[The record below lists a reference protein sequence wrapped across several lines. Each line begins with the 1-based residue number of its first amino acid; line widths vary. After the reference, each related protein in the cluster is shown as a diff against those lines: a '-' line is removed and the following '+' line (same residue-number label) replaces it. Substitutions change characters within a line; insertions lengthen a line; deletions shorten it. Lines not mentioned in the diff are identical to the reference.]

1 MNRDNSLAFILLVSL
16 FSGSL
21 VIASVIS
28 SKIITIGGVVLP
40 AGILAY
46 CITFVASD
54 VISEI
59 WGKEKA
65 SQVVLGGFATLVVCL
80 GLIQLALV
88 WPGAVFWDNHQAYG
102 SILGAAPRIIIA
114 SLAAY
119 LVSQNHDVWAFH
131 FWKKTFRGRHLW
143 IRNNLSTA
151 SSQVIDSVIFITI
164 AFYGTMPILP
174 LIAGQVMIKILIAFI
189 DTPVVY
195 FLVWLIK
202 RRPHGHVPGSEGLT
216 GLVDR

>member
-1 MNRDNSLAFILLVSL
+1 
-16 FSGSL
+16 

-28 SKIITIGGVVLP
+28 SKIISIGGIVLP

-59 WGKEKA
+59 WGREKA
-65 SQVVLGGFATLVVCL
+65 KQVVLGGFAALVVCL
-80 GLIQLALV
+80 GLIHLALA
-88 WPGAVFWDNHQAYG
+88 WPGASFWDNHEAYG
-102 SILGAAPRIIIA
+102 SVLGAAPRIMMA

-131 FWKKTFRGRHLW
+131 FWKETFQGRHLW

-164 AFYGTMPILP
+164 AFYGVVPVLP
-174 LIAGQVMIKILIAFI
+174 LIAGQILIKILIAFM

-195 FLVWLIK
+195 FLVWLI
-202 RRPHGHVPGSEGLT
+202 RRPGRQA
-216 GLVDR
+216 DRLGVRG

>member
-1 MNRDNSLAFILLVSL
+1 MDKNNSLAFIILVSV

-28 SKIITIGGVVLP
+28 SKIISVGGIVLP

-54 VISEI
+54 VVSEI

-65 SQVVLGGFATLVVCL
+65 KQVVMGGFAALVVTL
-80 GLIQLALV
+80 GLIHLALV
-88 WPGAVFWDNHQAYG
+88 WPGASFWDNHDAYG
-102 SILGAAPRIIIA
+102 SVLGAAPRIILA
-114 SLAAY
+114 SIIAY
-119 LVSQNHDVWAFH
+119 LFSQNHDVWAFH

-143 IRNNLSTA
+143 VRNNLSTA
-151 SSQVIDSVIFITI
+151 SSQIIDSVIFITI
-164 AFYGTMPILP
+164 AFYGIMPIVP
-174 LIAGQVMIKILIAFI
+174 LIMGQVLIKILIAFM

-195 FLVWLIK
+195 FLVWLI
-202 RRPHGHVPGSEGLT
+202 RRPNRNGLA
-216 GLVDR
+216 RCQ

>member
-1 MNRDNSLAFILLVSL
+1 MSKDNSMAFVLLASI

-28 SKIITIGGVVLP
+28 SKIITIGGIVLP

-54 VISEI
+54 VVSEI

-65 SQVVLGGFATLVVCL
+65 RQVVMGGFAALVVCL
-80 GLIQLALV
+80 GLVHLALA
-88 WPGAVFWDNHQAYG
+88 WPGAVFWDNSEAYD
-102 SILGAAPRIIIA
+102 SVLGATPRIITA
-114 SLAAY
+114 SIIAY

-131 FWKKTFRGRHLW
+131 FWKNVFRGRHLW

-151 SSQVIDSVIFITI
+151 SSQVLDSIIFITI
-164 AFYGTMPILP
+164 AFYGIIPVLP
-174 LIAGQVMIKILIAFI
+174 LLAGQILVKILIALM

-195 FLVWLIK
+195 LLVWIIRGRHKTVL
-202 RRPHGHVPGSEGLT
+202 GNPGQG
-216 GLVDR
+216 

>member
-1 MNRDNSLAFILLVSL
+1 MDKDNSLAFILLVSM
-16 FSGSL
+16 FSASL

-28 SKIITIGGVVLP
+28 SKIISIGGIVLP

-59 WGKEKA
+59 WGREKA
-65 SQVVLGGFATLVVCL
+65 KQVVLGGFAALVVCL
-80 GLIQLALV
+80 GLIHLALA
-88 WPGAVFWDNHQAYG
+88 WPGASFWDNHEAYG
-102 SILGAAPRIIIA
+102 SVLGAAPRIMMA

-131 FWKKTFRGRHLW
+131 FWKETFQGRHLW

-164 AFYGTMPILP
+164 AFYGVVPVLP
-174 LIAGQVMIKILIAFI
+174 LIAGQILIKILIAFM

-195 FLVWLIK
+195 FLVWLI
-202 RRPHGHVPGSEGLT
+202 RRPGRQA
-216 GLVDR
+216 DRLGVRG

>member
-1 MNRDNSLAFILLVSL
+1 MYQNNSAAFVFLSSV
-16 FSGSL
+16 FCGSL

-28 SKIITIGGVVLP
+28 SKIITIAGVVLP

-65 SQVVLGGFATLVVCL
+65 RQVVMGGFAALIVCL
-80 GLIQLALV
+80 GLIHLALL
-88 WPGAVFWDNHQAYG
+88 WPAAEFWDNHHAYG
-102 SILGAAPRIIIA
+102 SVLGAAPRIIIA
-114 SLAAY
+114 SLIAY
-119 LVSQNHDVWAFH
+119 VVSQNHDVWAFH
-131 FWKKTFRGRHLW
+131 FWKKVFKGRHLW

-164 AFYGTMPILP
+164 AFLGVMPILP
-174 LIAGQVMIKILIAFI
+174 LIIGQVIIKMLIAFM

-195 FLVWLIK
+195 FLVWLI
-202 RRPHGHVPGSEGLT
+202 RRSGT
-216 GLVDR
+216 GTEANRISQTS

>member
-1 MNRDNSLAFILLVSL
+1 MDRDSSLAFILLASV

-28 SKIITIGGVVLP
+28 SKIITVGGVVLP

-54 VISEI
+54 VVSEI
-59 WGKEKA
+59 WGKQKA
-65 SQVVLGGFATLVVCL
+65 KQVVLGGFGALVVCL
-80 GLIQLALV
+80 GLIHLALV
-88 WPGAVFWDNHQAYG
+88 WPGASFWDNHEAYG
-102 SILGAAPRIIIA
+102 SVLGAAPRIIVA
-114 SLAAY
+114 SIIAY
-119 LVSQNHDVWAFH
+119 LISQNHDVWAFH
-131 FWKKTFRGRHLW
+131 FWKKTFRGKHLW

-151 SSQVIDSVIFITI
+151 SSQIIDSVIFITI
-164 AFYGTMPILP
+164 AFYGIIPIIP
-174 LIAGQVMIKILIAFI
+174 LIAGQVLIKILIAFL

-202 RRPHGHVPGSEGLT
+202 RP
-216 GLVDR
+216 DRERAELRVAD

>member
-1 MNRDNSLAFILLVSL
+1 MDRDSSLAFILLVSV

-28 SKIITIGGVVLP
+28 SKIITVGGVVLP

-54 VISEI
+54 VVSEI
-59 WGKEKA
+59 WGKQKA
-65 SQVVLGGFATLVVCL
+65 KQVVLGGFGALVVCL
-80 GLIQLALV
+80 GLIHLALV
-88 WPGAVFWDNHQAYG
+88 WPGASFWGNHEAYG
-102 SILGAAPRIIIA
+102 SVLGAAPRIIVA
-114 SLAAY
+114 SIIAY
-119 LVSQNHDVWAFH
+119 LISQNHDVWAFH
-131 FWKKTFRGRHLW
+131 FWKKTFRGKHLW

-151 SSQVIDSVIFITI
+151 SSQIIDSVIFITI
-164 AFYGTMPILP
+164 AFYGIIPIIP
-174 LIAGQVMIKILIAFI
+174 LIAGQVLIKILIAFL

-202 RRPHGHVPGSEGLT
+202 RP
-216 GLVDR
+216 DREKAELRVAD

>member
-1 MNRDNSLAFILLVSL
+1 MDRDSGLAFILLASV

-28 SKIITIGGVVLP
+28 SKIITVVGVVLP

-59 WGKEKA
+59 WGKQKA
-65 SQVVLGGFATLVVCL
+65 KQVVLGGFGALVVCL
-80 GLIQLALV
+80 GLIHLALA
-88 WPGAVFWDNHQAYG
+88 WPGASVWDNHEAYG
-102 SILGAAPRIIIA
+102 SVLGAAPRIIVA
-114 SLAAY
+114 SVIAY
-119 LVSQNHDVWAFH
+119 LISQNHDVWAFH
-131 FWKKTFRGRHLW
+131 FWKKTFRGKHLW
-143 IRNNLSTA
+143 IRNNLSTV

-164 AFYGTMPILP
+164 AFYGIIPIIP
-174 LIAGQVMIKILIAFI
+174 LIAGQVLVKILIAFL

-202 RRPHGHVPGSEGLT
+202 RP
-216 GLVDR
+216 DREETELRIAD

>member
-1 MNRDNSLAFILLVSL
+1 MDKDNSLAFILLASM

-28 SKIITIGGVVLP
+28 SKIISIGGIVLP

-59 WGKEKA
+59 WGREKA
-65 SQVVLGGFATLVVCL
+65 KQVVLGGFAALVVCL
-80 GLIQLALV
+80 GLIHLALA
-88 WPGAVFWDNHQAYG
+88 WPGASFWDNHEAYD
-102 SILGAAPRIIIA
+102 SVLGAAPRIIIA

-131 FWKKTFRGRHLW
+131 FWKETFQGRHLW

-164 AFYGTMPILP
+164 AFYGVVPVLP
-174 LIAGQVMIKILIAFI
+174 LIAGQILIKILIAFM

-195 FLVWLIK
+195 FLVWLI
-202 RRPHGHVPGSEGLT
+202 RRPGRQA
-216 GLVDR
+216 DRLGVRG

>member
-1 MNRDNSLAFILLVSL
+1 MDKDNSLSFILLASL

-54 VISEI
+54 VISEV

-65 SQVVLGGFATLVVCL
+65 RQVVLGGFAALVVCL
-80 GLIQLALV
+80 GLIHLALA
-88 WPGAVFWDNHQAYG
+88 WPGAVFWDNNEAYA
-102 SILGAAPRIIIA
+102 SVLGAAPRIIIA
-114 SLAAY
+114 SLIAY

-131 FWKKTFRGRHLW
+131 FWKRVFNGRHLW

-151 SSQVIDSVIFITI
+151 SSQIIDSAIFISI
-164 AFYGTMPILP
+164 AFYGIMPIMP
-174 LIAGQVMIKILIAFI
+174 LIIGQVVIKIIIAFM

-195 FLVWLIK
+195 FLVWLIQ
-202 RRPHGHVPGSEGLT
+202 RPVKQRLADCS
-216 GLVDR
+216 

>member
-1 MNRDNSLAFILLVSL
+1 MDKDNSLAFILLSSV

-28 SKIITIGGVVLP
+28 SKIITVGGIVLP

-65 SQVVLGGFATLVVCL
+65 KQVVLGGFAALVVCL
-80 GLIQLALV
+80 GLIHLALA
-88 WPGAVFWDNHQAYG
+88 WPGAVFWDNHEAYG
-102 SILGAAPRIIIA
+102 SVLGAAPRIIIA

-119 LVSQNHDVWAFH
+119 LISQNHDVWAFH
-131 FWKKTFRGRHLW
+131 FWKKVFRGRHLW
-143 IRNNLSTA
+143 IRNNLSTT
-151 SSQVIDSVIFITI
+151 SSQVIDSIIFITI
-164 AFYGTMPILP
+164 AFYGIMPILP
-174 LIAGQVMIKILIAFI
+174 LIMGQILVKLIIAFL

-195 FLVWLIK
+195 FLVWLI
-202 RRPHGHVPGSEGLT
+202 RRREKQGFV
-216 GLVDR
+216 RC

>member
-1 MNRDNSLAFILLVSL
+1 MGKDNSLAFILLVSL

-28 SKIITIGGVVLP
+28 SKIISIGGIVLP

-65 SQVVLGGFATLVVCL
+65 RQAVFGGFAALVVCL
-80 GLIQLALV
+80 GLIHLALV
-88 WPGAVFWDNHQAYG
+88 WPAALFWENHAAYD
-102 SILGAAPRIIIA
+102 SVLGAAPRIIMA
-114 SLAAY
+114 SLIAY

-131 FWKKTFRGRHLW
+131 FWKKVFRGRHLW

-151 SSQVIDSVIFITI
+151 SSQVIDSIIFITI
-164 AFYGTMPILP
+164 AFYGLMPIIP
-174 LIAGQVMIKILIAFI
+174 LIAGQVLVKVIIAFM
-189 DTPVVY
+189 DTPIVY
-195 FLVWLIK
+195 FLVWLI
-202 RRPHGHVPGSEGLT
+202 RRPGRQAVSS
-216 GLVDR
+216 V

>member
-1 MNRDNSLAFILLVSL
+1 MDKDNSLAFILLASL

-65 SQVVLGGFATLVVCL
+65 KQVVLGGFAALVVCL
-80 GLIQLALV
+80 GLIHLALA
-88 WPGAVFWDNHQAYG
+88 WPGAVFWENNEAYA
-102 SILGAAPRIIIA
+102 SVLGAAPRIIIA
-114 SLAAY
+114 SLIAY
-119 LVSQNHDVWAFH
+119 LISQNHDVWAFH
-131 FWKKTFRGRHLW
+131 FWKKVFNGRHLW

-151 SSQVIDSVIFITI
+151 SSQVIDSAIFISI
-164 AFYGTMPILP
+164 AFYGIMPILP
-174 LIAGQVMIKILIAFI
+174 LIAGQVMVKLIIAFM

-195 FLVWLIK
+195 FLVWLI
-202 RRPHGHVPGSEGLT
+202 RRPGKQRLADCS
-216 GLVDR
+216 

>member
-1 MNRDNSLAFILLVSL
+1 VGKDNSLAFILLVSM

-28 SKIITIGGVVLP
+28 SKIISIGGIVLP

-59 WGKEKA
+59 WGREKA
-65 SQVVLGGFATLVVCL
+65 KQVVLGGFAALVVCL
-80 GLIQLALV
+80 GLIHLALA
-88 WPGAVFWDNHQAYG
+88 WPGASFWDNHEAYG
-102 SILGAAPRIIIA
+102 SVLGAAPRIMMA

-131 FWKKTFRGRHLW
+131 FWKETFQGRHLW

-164 AFYGTMPILP
+164 AFYGVVPVLP
-174 LIAGQVMIKILIAFI
+174 LIAGQILIKILIAFM

-195 FLVWLIK
+195 FLVWLI
-202 RRPHGHVPGSEGLT
+202 RRPGRQA
-216 GLVDR
+216 DRLGVRG

>member
-1 MNRDNSLAFILLVSL
+1 MGKDNSLAFILLASL

-54 VISEI
+54 VISEV

-65 SQVVLGGFATLVVCL
+65 KQVVLGGFAALVVCL
-80 GLIQLALV
+80 GLIHLALA
-88 WPGAVFWDNHQAYG
+88 WPGAVFWDNNEAYA
-102 SILGAAPRIIIA
+102 SVLGAAPRIIIA
-114 SLAAY
+114 SLIAY
-119 LVSQNHDVWAFH
+119 LISQNHDVWAFH
-131 FWKKTFRGRHLW
+131 FWKRVFNGKHLW

-151 SSQVIDSVIFITI
+151 SSQIIDSAIFITI
-164 AFYGTMPILP
+164 AFYGIMPILP
-174 LIAGQVMIKILIAFI
+174 LIIGQVMVKLIIAFM

-195 FLVWLIK
+195 FVVWLI
-202 RRPHGHVPGSEGLT
+202 RRPVKQKMADCS
-216 GLVDR
+216 

>member
-1 MNRDNSLAFILLVSL
+1 MARDNSLAFVLLVSL
-16 FSGSL
+16 FTGSL

-28 SKIITIGGVVLP
+28 SKIISIGGIVLP

-65 SQVVLGGFATLVVCL
+65 RQVVFGGFAALVVCL
-80 GLIQLALV
+80 GLIHLALS
-88 WPGAVFWDNHQAYG
+88 WPGAVFWDNQEAYD
-102 SILGAAPRIIIA
+102 SILGTAPRIIMA

-131 FWKKTFRGRHLW
+131 YWKKMFQGRHLW

-151 SSQVIDSVIFITI
+151 GSQVIDSIIFITL
-164 AFYGTMPILP
+164 AFYGIMPLIP
-174 LIAGQVMIKILIAFI
+174 LIAGQILIKIIIALL

-195 FLVWLIK
+195 FLVWVI
-202 RRPHGHVPGSEGLT
+202 RRP
-216 GLVDR
+216 DRTAAGQGAGG

>member
-1 MNRDNSLAFILLVSL
+1 MDKDNSLAFILLASL

-54 VISEI
+54 VISEV

-65 SQVVLGGFATLVVCL
+65 KQVVLGGFAALVVSL
-80 GLIQLALV
+80 GLIHLALA
-88 WPGAVFWDNHQAYG
+88 WPGAVFWDNTEAYA
-102 SILGAAPRIIIA
+102 SVLGAAPRIIIA
-114 SLAAY
+114 SLIAY
-119 LVSQNHDVWAFH
+119 LISQNHDVWAFH
-131 FWKKTFRGRHLW
+131 FWKRVFNGRHLW

-151 SSQVIDSVIFITI
+151 SSQVIDSAIFISI
-164 AFYGTMPILP
+164 AFYGIMPIMP
-174 LIAGQVMIKILIAFI
+174 LIAGQVMIKLIIAFM

-195 FLVWLIK
+195 FLVWFI
-202 RRPHGHVPGSEGLT
+202 RRPGKQRLADCS
-216 GLVDR
+216 